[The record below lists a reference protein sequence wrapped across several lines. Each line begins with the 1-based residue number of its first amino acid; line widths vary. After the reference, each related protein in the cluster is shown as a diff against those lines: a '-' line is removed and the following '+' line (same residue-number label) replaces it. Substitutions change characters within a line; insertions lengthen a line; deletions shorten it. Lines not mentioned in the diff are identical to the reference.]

1 MILASDETGDQ
12 DVSEL
17 ANGVEK
23 VEIGEATTEA
33 GNEGEAATGQSASKK
48 KRKRNKNKGLEA
60 QSIYTEL

>member
-1 MILASDETGDQ
+1 M
-12 DVSEL
+12 SEL